1 MKLIVGLGNPGE
13 KYKNNRHNVG
23 YLVID
28 KLSQMVKGQGLMVKK
43 TNAFMNDSGSTV
55 KKFLDHYSLDIS
67 HLYVVHDDLDL
78 PLGTW
83 KIQHAKGPKD
93 HGGINSIEQVLGTNA
108 FWRIRVGV
116 DNRKHEPHFTK
127 VTRGEEY
134 VLEDFT
140 ENEKIILDKVINEI
154 CKKLTRKFLV

>member
-13 KYKNNRHNVG
+13 KYKENRHNIG
-23 YLVID
+23 YMFVD
-28 KLSQMVKGQGLMVKK
+28 KIKDKGLRIKNAIVVK
-43 TNAFMNDSGSTV
+43 TNAFMNDSGTPV
-55 KKFLDHYSLDIS
+55 KEILSKNGVGTEN
-67 HLYVVHDDLDL
+67 LYVIHDDLDL

-83 KIQHAKGPKD
+83 KLQFAKGPKD
-93 HGGINSIEQVLGTNA
+93 NGGINSIEQVLGTND

-140 ENEKIILDKVINEI
+140 KDEKVILDKVINEV
-154 CKKLTRKFLV
+154 CKKLATF